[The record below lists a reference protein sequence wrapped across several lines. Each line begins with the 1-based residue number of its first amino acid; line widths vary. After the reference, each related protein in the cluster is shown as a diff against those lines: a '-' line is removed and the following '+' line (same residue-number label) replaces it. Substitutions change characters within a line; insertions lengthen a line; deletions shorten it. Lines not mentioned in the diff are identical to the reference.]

1 MILPIY
7 HQYYEYT
14 QVHEITGDRK
24 ATFRKKHRSG
34 SCRLAFGKHSLIN
47 KLKKGN
53 EADKPGAEVA
63 SASTLLPS
71 DATLLSPR
79 SSTTRT
85 RSSSRNTKQFEQ
97 ICFVCNEIRPWDSNA
112 YNEGKLGVCK
122 FKSAEY
128 WLMDA
133 VNAIAETNTVDLL
146 TENVKI
152 WM

>member
-1 MILPIY
+1 MILPI
-7 HQYYEYT
+7 HRQYYKYT

-47 KLKKGN
+47 KLKKDN
-53 EADKPGAEVA
+53 EADKPGTEVA

-71 DATLLSPR
+71 DATLLNPR
-79 SSTTRT
+79 STRT
-85 RSSSRNTKQFEQ
+85 RSSTRNTKQFEQ
-97 ICFVCNEIRPWDSNA
+97 ICFVCNEIRPCDSNA

-122 FKSAEY
+122 FKSAGD
-128 WLMDA
+128 WLMD
-133 VNAIAETNTVDLL
+133 VNAIAGTNTVDLL